1 MDPFK
6 FFSTVFSSIFLSNQI
21 DLPQLNSIILDEVS
35 CYEAGSLVFSS
46 TSSSFSSS
54 IIIPLD
60 LPKLQELSFGKYAA
74 YYAKQII
81 FCKLNDYANVF
92 VTHPFFKDNSTTN
105 QCNHY
110 LDNNDPERAILPLHA
125 SSTNDANDA
134 NDVNANVNANANANA
149 NANEMQ
155 GLTQLGIF
163 MVYKDIQ
170 TILLQNKDFDIN
182 QFIGDHLMS
191 RHVRRY
197 PLKEDDTLQNQKNI
211 MKTPPLSYNYI
222 QALDFTQL
230 DLQNKEILMSVEHIL
245 IGNTSFKAIK
255 EFHLTG
261 FESLRTLTIDEFC
274 FYDDMPV
281 KKLMNGEGSFSI
293 TNCRRLASVLIGI
306 WSFAKYTSFTL
317 ESS

>member
-1 MDPFK
+1 MDLFK

-134 NDVNANVNANANANA
+134 NDVNDANTNVNANV

-163 MVYKDIQ
+163 MVYK
-170 TILLQNKDFDIN
+170 
-182 QFIGDHLMS
+182 
-191 RHVRRY
+191 
-197 PLKEDDTLQNQKNI
+197 
-211 MKTPPLSYNYI
+211 
-222 QALDFTQL
+222 ALD
-230 DLQNKEILMSVEHIL
+230 EPIAVE
-245 IGNTSFKAIK
+245 TPEVKSF
-255 EFHLTG
+255 ERNG
-261 FESLRTLTIDEFC
+261 FAVVEWGGAEL
-274 FYDDMPV
+274 
-281 KKLMNGEGSFSI
+281 N
-293 TNCRRLASVLIGI
+293 
-306 WSFAKYTSFTL
+306 
-317 ESS
+317 